1 MKEEE
6 VRLLIAK
13 VLHDNG
19 VKYEEDSLKVRYFQD
34 EWGRVDAF
42 GEFLTSDGYY
52 EFAISVD
59 KKGKVKRFHVNLI
72 SPRSVFDELKKL
84 KRE

>member
-6 VRLLIAK
+6 VREIIAK
-13 VLHDNG
+13 VLSDNG
-19 VKYEEDSLKVRYFQD
+19 VKYEDSSLRVRYFQD
-34 EWGRVDAF
+34 EWERVDAF
-42 GEFLTSDGYY
+42 GEFLTADGYY

-59 KKGKVKRFHVNLI
+59 KRGKVKRFHINLI
-72 SPRSVFDELKKL
+72 SPRSVFEELKKL